1 MSRGGARTDGPSRL
15 TRGSFPSL
23 GFGSEAPQALSLLR
37 FRFPALPLGARHCQ
51 VEGTA
56 QIMVVMSMP
65 LTVCRVDLY
74 ARFHGG
80 LNDAPSPLLKGMSTF
95 QTWSTQFGK
104 GVFADVIN

>member
-1 MSRGGARTDGPSRL
+1 MSRGEARTDRPSRL

-23 GFGSEAPQALSLLR
+23 GFGSEAPQALSLLH
-37 FRFPALPLGARHCQ
+37 FWFPALPLGAKCCQ

-56 QIMVVMSMP
+56 QIMVVRSTP
-65 LTVCRVDLY
+65 LPVCCVDLY
-74 ARFHGG
+74 ARFHGR
-80 LNDAPSPLLKGMSTF
+80 LNDTPSPLLKGMSTF